1 MKNFLITIFLCGM
14 FITGVA
20 QTFEL
25 KDSVITLANDTL
37 GMAQSPADSIA
48 SKVEDTVQI
57 ELVATPSDFEFI
69 PADATPELIAD
80 RLHCLERTIPLEYNS
95 KVQAFINYFTVRD
108 REYTRSMLRRKDLY
122 FPLFERKLKEYN
134 LPDEL
139 KYLSIIESALNPK
152 ATSGVHAV
160 GLWQFM
166 SGTGRYLGLQCG
178 WSIDERM
185 DPEKSTDAACRYLSQ
200 LYSIFHD
207 WPMALAAYNSGPG
220 TVLRAIRRSG
230 HKRTFWEVYNHL
242 PRETRSYVP
251 QFIAMVYAINYA
263 NEHNIHEDARET
275 IIPYDTLAVSNF
287 FHFEIFSKLTNTCA
301 EDLQA
306 LNPSMKRNAVPYDG
320 ETHVI
325 KIPKASKEILMSN
338 RKAILDSAAT
348 GKKEWE
354 EQAKK
359 MSDYTYGREQTVY
372 YVRSG
377 DALSLIA
384 QRFGVSVTHLKEWN
398 HLRSNNIRIGQRLTV
413 WVLPRAK
420 TSTASRVA
428 PRPSSPLV
436 VDPAIKTYIVQPGDT
451 LWDISKK
458 LPGITVEKIKDL
470 NNLKGN
476 QLKPGQKLIV
486 G

>member
-1 MKNFLITIFLCGM
+1 MKKFLIAIFSCGI

-20 QTFEL
+20 QTL
-25 KDSVITLANDTL
+25 AQKDSVMVLTNDSLTV
-37 GMAQSPADSIA
+37 AQLPVDSIA
-48 SKVEDTVQI
+48 TKMEDTVQM
-57 ELVATPSDFEFI
+57 ELVATPSELDFI
-69 PADATPELIAD
+69 PADDSPELIAD
-80 RLHCLERTIPLEYNS
+80 RLHCLEKTIPLEYNG
-95 KVQAFINYFTVRD
+95 KVQAFIDYFTIRD
-108 REYTRSMLRRKDLY
+108 RDYTRSMLRKKDLY
-122 FPLFERKLKEYN
+122 FPLYERKLKEYN

-152 ATSGVHAV
+152 AISGARAV

-185 DPEKSTDAACRYLSQ
+185 DPEKATDAACRYLAQ

-251 QFIAMVYAINYA
+251 QFIAMVYTINFA
-263 NEHNIHEDARET
+263 GEHNLHEDARMAT
-275 IIPYDTLAVSNF
+275 MPYDTIVTNNF
-287 FHFEIFSKLTNTCA
+287 FHFETFSKLTNTCT

-306 LNPSMKRNAVPYDG
+306 LNPSMKRNAVPLDG
-320 ETHVI
+320 DTHVI
-325 KIPKASKEILMSN
+325 KIPKASKEILLSN

-359 MSDYTYGREQTVY
+359 TSEYTYGREQTVY
-372 YVRSG
+372 YVRNG
-377 DALSLIA
+377 DALGLIA
-384 QRFGVSVTHLKEWN
+384 RRFGVSITHLKEWN
-398 HLRSNNIRIGQRLTV
+398 NLRSNNIRVGQRLVV
-413 WVLPRAK
+413 WVAPKAR
-420 TSTASRVA
+420 TSSV
-428 PRPSSPLV
+428 SSQTSSSIII
-436 VDPAIKTYIVQPGDT
+436 DPATKTYIVQPGDT
-451 LWDISKK
+451 LWTISQK
-458 LPGITVEKIKDL
+458 LPGITVEKIKNL